1 MHRQELYKEFI
12 KLAPFENATDDY
24 RKSLCSALNKV
35 SDVFTQLED
44 NEQPEI
50 WADVLAKMKMVV
62 EKLNLIALNGYKG
75 LPSFKIVF

>member
-1 MHRQELYKEFI
+1 MH
-12 KLAPFENATDDY
+12 N
-24 RKSLCSALNKV
+24 V

-62 EKLNLIALNGYKG
+62 EKLNLIALNGYIG